1 MNLHPV
7 FKIYYQ
13 ANEKIISLLES
24 VTLGTNGA
32 RYKHLDTRE
41 RIAESDNPLFL
52 TMERNER
59 VLGNITFLR
68 RGDFWYIRYFA
79 FDEIMQSGGKK
90 KTKGEGLLK
99 NNIEQFFQNAFE
111 GEYGSG
117 VESFYAY
124 IDPANSKS
132 LWMSENFGFH
142 PVARVATQ
150 TFSRIKP
157 RKILGIEQ
165 ISDWSEVQEIME
177 NQYSAYRFY
186 SSVQTAKRPFWVARD
201 EDGEIMA
208 LAKTTIANWQIVR
221 LPGKYGAVT
230 TRLVPFVPGLRKIIR
245 PKKHRFV
252 VPEAVFI
259 KNNDPELF
267 ASFMES
273 ILANEKLN
281 LALWWVDESDDLYQ
295 RVRNNVNW
303 GILHKI
309 VGLNV
314 ANVMVRNKK
323 GSDLSES
330 NNMPVFTSGFDFI

>member
-7 FKIYYQ
+7 FKIYHQ

-79 FDEIMQSGGKK
+79 FDEIIQSGGKMK
-90 KTKGEGLLK
+90 ARGEGLLK
-99 NNIEQFFQNAFE
+99 KNIEQFFQNALE
-111 GEYGSG
+111 GGDESE

-157 RKILGIEQ
+157 KKMLSIEQ
-165 ISDWSEVQEIME
+165 IRDWSEVQEIIE

-186 SSVQTAKRPFWVARD
+186 SSVQTAKPPFWVARD
-201 EDGEIMA
+201 EDGKIIA
-208 LAKTTIANWQIVR
+208 LAKTAIANWQIVR
-221 LPGKYGAVT
+221 LPGKFGAVT
-230 TRLVPFVPGLRKIIR
+230 TQLVPFIPGLRRIIR

-259 KNNDPELF
+259 RNNDPELF

-273 ILANEKLN
+273 ILANEQLN
-281 LALWWVDESDDLYQ
+281 LVLWWVDESDFLYQ
-295 RVRNNVNW
+295 RICNKVDW
-303 GILHKI
+303 GILHRI
-309 VGLNV
+309 VGINV
-314 ANVMVRNKK
+314 ANVMVRNKL
-323 GSDLSES
+323 GSDVSES